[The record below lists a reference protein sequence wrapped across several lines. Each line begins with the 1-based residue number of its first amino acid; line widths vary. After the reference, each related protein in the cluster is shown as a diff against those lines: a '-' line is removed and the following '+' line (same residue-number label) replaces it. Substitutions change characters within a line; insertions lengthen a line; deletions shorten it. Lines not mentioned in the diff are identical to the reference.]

1 MSRKFHLIAVL
12 VGVAFLTLA
21 CFPSGFRLPQSD
33 LLGAVERKS
42 GLIAYLG
49 VDGNVYVAD
58 QSGANPTQVTSDAD
72 VEGQSLRLYDVP
84 AWSPDSQSLAFSGF
98 SAQAESQ
105 TLDSAG
111 LYVAQ
116 KDGTGLTELYTGDT
130 SVIYYDWAP
139 NGQHVTFL
147 SNTGGAGMAL
157 RRVAATGGEA
167 ELLDAGQPFYWNW
180 SPDSQSMLVHVGD
193 VGGRLSVLRFGEA
206 VTEDGLNIEP
216 ANFRSPA
223 YSPDG
228 TQMLVAGQSE
238 TGQAALLLADLNGQN
253 ARVITEYEGLIAF
266 AWSPDGKRIAYTI
279 GRLSDDGGL
288 AGRLT
293 VADPTGKKNPVELND
308 VRVYAFF
315 WSPDSKSV
323 AYFALH
329 DLPTPTPVPDAPAPE
344 NTGPETVWGLSVLN
358 AQKGDTR
365 AVLVPMYPPDRFIQY
380 FPYFDQYHRS
390 VTLWSPDSQNLVVTT
405 YYANDTPPGIFVVAA
420 SGNLAPRYIADG
432 WGAFWS
438 WK

>member
-1 MSRKFHLIAVL
+1 MLRKFQLLAVL
-12 VGVAFLTLA
+12 VGVSVFVSA
-21 CFPSGFRLPQSD
+21 CLPSGFRLPQSD

-49 VDGNVYVAD
+49 ADGNVYVVD
-58 QSGANPTQVTSDAD
+58 QSGADPTQVTTDATI
-72 VEGQSLRLYDVP
+72 EGQSLHIYDVP
-84 AWSPDSQSLAFSGF
+84 TWSPDSQSIAFASLT
-98 SAQAESQ
+98 AQAETQ
-105 TLDSAG
+105 TLDNAG

-116 KDGTGLTELYTGDT
+116 KDGAGLTELYLSDT

-147 SNTGGAGMAL
+147 SNTGGSGLAL

-180 SPDSQSMLVHVGD
+180 SPDSQSMLVHVGSSD
-193 VGGRLSVLRFGEA
+193 GRLSVLRFGEI
-206 VTEDGLNIEP
+206 VTEDGLDIEP
-216 ANFRSPA
+216 TNFRSPA

-228 TQMLVAGQSE
+228 KQMLVAGQTES
-238 TGQAALLLADLNGQN
+238 GQAALLLADINGQN
-253 ARVITEYEGLIAF
+253 ARVITEYDGLIAF
-266 AWSPDGKRIAYTI
+266 AWSPNGKRIAYTI
-279 GRLSDDGGL
+279 GRLTDDGGL
-288 AGRLT
+288 AGHLT
-293 VADPTGKKNPVELND
+293 VADPTGKGKPVELED
-308 VRVYAFF
+308 VKVYAFF
-315 WSPDSKSV
+315 WSPDSKSI

-329 DLPTPTPVPDAPAPE
+329 ELPAPTPAPDSTIPE
-344 NTGPETVWGLSVLN
+344 NTGPRIVWGLSVMD
-358 AQKGDTR
+358 AQKGATHE
-365 AVLVPMYPPDRFIQY
+365 VMVPVYPPDKFTQY

-405 YYANDTPPGIFVVAA
+405 YYANNSPPGIFVVAA
-420 SGNLAPRYIADG
+420 SGNLEPRYLADG